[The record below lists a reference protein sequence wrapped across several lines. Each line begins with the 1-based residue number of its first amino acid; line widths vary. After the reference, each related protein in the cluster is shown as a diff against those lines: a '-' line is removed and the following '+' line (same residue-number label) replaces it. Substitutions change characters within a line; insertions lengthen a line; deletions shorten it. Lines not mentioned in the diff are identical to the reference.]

1 MSRIALNSA
10 AVTFRPVGY
19 APDITR
25 AVTFKP
31 ATVVVRRMSPTS
43 TATLASTT
51 PAHVAVIWLNSLCST
66 GFHLDAP
73 GG

>member
-1 MSRIALNSA
+1 MARNSA

-19 APDITR
+19 TPGITR
-25 AVTFKP
+25 AVTRNP
-31 ATVVVRRMSPTS
+31 VEVVVRRISPTRMS
-43 TATLASTT
+43 TVASTT

-66 GFHLDAP
+66 GFYFDAP